1 MSILNA
7 LRFGWG
13 RRLPVIL
20 QTQAAECGLACV
32 GMVAGYFGHDIDMMH
47 LRQRFNTSLKGATL
61 GDVMR
66 IAQRLGLAS
75 RALRLELDELGQLR
89 RPCILH
95 WEMSHFV
102 VLKRVERDHVVIHDP
117 ARGARKVP
125 MDEVSRCF
133 TGVALELLPTAGF
146 ERKRERESISM
157 LQLIG
162 SVLGV
167 RSAFVQVL
175 TLSVALELFGI
186 LMPFYMQWVMDHVLV
201 SSDRD
206 LLAML
211 GIGFAMVALFQTA
224 ITALRSWVVTW
235 FSSLL
240 SVQWSANVCA
250 HLLRLPMTY
259 FEQRHIGDVVSRFGA
274 VGTIQNTL
282 TSRFVGTLLDG
293 VMAVVTLG
301 MLFFYNRTLTWL
313 VIALFVVYAVLRALA
328 YRPFRQANEDQIVYA
343 ARTQTQLLES
353 IRGVQAIKLANKQ
366 DERVAIYAN
375 TMVETA
381 NKGIVI
387 QRLSIGF
394 SAVHG
399 LVSSLGRVALIWLA
413 ARQVIEGSFSAGML
427 VAYISFAD
435 QFVGRGSGL
444 IDALIEFRM
453 LRLHGERLAD
463 IVLTEVEA
471 DMEGSVAHMPSTQ
484 REAPPAIS
492 VRNLRYRYAEG
503 EPWVL
508 DGCSFDIAAGE
519 SVAIIGPSGQGKTT
533 LAKLLLGLLDP
544 HEGTIAV
551 DGVDIRHLGLQHY
564 RDRIGCVMQDD
575 ILFAGSIADNI
586 CFFDLDPDLARIEEA
601 ARLAQIHDDIAA
613 MPMGYQS
620 LVGDMGSS
628 LSGGQCQRVLLARAL
643 YRRPDILVLDEA
655 TSHLDVARE
664 LAINEA
670 VSAMPITRI
679 LIAHRPETIRSAER
693 ALLLENGRAT
703 FVPVA
708 IATA

>member
-1 MSILNA
+1 M
-7 LRFGWG
+7 
-13 RRLPVIL
+13 
-20 QTQAAECGLACV
+20 
-32 GMVAGYFGHDIDMMH
+32 
-47 LRQRFNTSLKGATL
+47 
-61 GDVMR
+61 
-66 IAQRLGLAS
+66 
-75 RALRLELDELGQLR
+75 
-89 RPCILH
+89 
-95 WEMSHFV
+95 
-102 VLKRVERDHVVIHDP
+102 
-117 ARGARKVP
+117 
-125 MDEVSRCF
+125 
-133 TGVALELLPTAGF
+133 
-146 ERKRERESISM
+146 
-157 LQLIG
+157 
-162 SVLGV
+162 
-167 RSAFVQVL
+167 
-175 TLSVALELFGI
+175 
-186 LMPFYMQWVMDHVLV
+186 
-201 SSDRD
+201 
-206 LLAML
+206 
-211 GIGFAMVALFQTA
+211 
-224 ITALRSWVVTW
+224 TW

-313 VIALFVVYAVLRALA
+313 VIALFVVYALLRALA

>member
-1 MSILNA
+1 
-7 LRFGWG
+7 
-13 RRLPVIL
+13 
-20 QTQAAECGLACV
+20 
-32 GMVAGYFGHDIDMMH
+32 
-47 LRQRFNTSLKGATL
+47 
-61 GDVMR
+61 
-66 IAQRLGLAS
+66 
-75 RALRLELDELGQLR
+75 
-89 RPCILH
+89 
-95 WEMSHFV
+95 
-102 VLKRVERDHVVIHDP
+102 
-117 ARGARKVP
+117 
-125 MDEVSRCF
+125 
-133 TGVALELLPTAGF
+133 
-146 ERKRERESISM
+146 
-157 LQLIG
+157 
-162 SVLGV
+162 
-167 RSAFVQVL
+167 
-175 TLSVALELFGI
+175 
-186 LMPFYMQWVMDHVLV
+186 
-201 SSDRD
+201 
-206 LLAML
+206 
-211 GIGFAMVALFQTA
+211 
-224 ITALRSWVVTW
+224 
-235 FSSLL
+235 
-240 SVQWSANVCA
+240 
-250 HLLRLPMTY
+250 
-259 FEQRHIGDVVSRFGA
+259 
-274 VGTIQNTL
+274 
-282 TSRFVGTLLDG
+282 
-293 VMAVVTLG
+293 
-301 MLFFYNRTLTWL
+301 
-313 VIALFVVYAVLRALA
+313 
-328 YRPFRQANEDQIVYA
+328 
-343 ARTQTQLLES
+343 
-353 IRGVQAIKLANKQ
+353 
-366 DERVAIYAN
+366 
-375 TMVETA
+375 
-381 NKGIVI
+381 
-387 QRLSIGF
+387 
-394 SAVHG
+394 
-399 LVSSLGRVALIWLA
+399 
-413 ARQVIEGSFSAGML
+413 SFSAGML

>member
-1 MSILNA
+1 M
-7 LRFGWG
+7 
-13 RRLPVIL
+13 IL

-32 GMVAGYFGHDIDMMH
+32 GMVAGFFGHDIDMMH
-47 LRQRFNTSLKGATL
+47 LRQRFTTSLKGTTL

-102 VLKRVERDHVVIHDP
+102 VLKRVERDHIVIHDP

-133 TGVALELLPTAGF
+133 TGVALELLPTAAF
-146 ERKRERESISM
+146 ERKSERESISM
-157 LQLIG
+157 LRLIG

-186 LMPFYMQWVMDHVLV
+186 LTPFYMQWVMDHVLV

-206 LLAML
+206 LLTLL

-224 ITALRSWVVTW
+224 VTALRSWVVTW

-250 HLLRLPMTY
+250 HLLRLPMAY

-313 VIALFVVYAVLRALA
+313 VIALFVAYALLRAVA

-343 ARTQTQLLES
+343 ARTETQLLES

-366 DERVAIYAN
+366 DERVAVYAN
-375 TMVETA
+375 TMVETT
-381 NKGIVI
+381 NKGIAI

-394 SAVHG
+394 STVHG
-399 LVSSLGRVALIWLA
+399 LVSGMGRVALIWLA
-413 ARQVIEGSFSAGML
+413 AQQVIDGSFSAGML
-427 VAYISFAD
+427 IAYISFAD
-435 QFVGRGSGL
+435 QFIGRGSGL

-453 LRLHGERLAD
+453 LRLYGERLAD

-471 DMEGSVAHMPSTQ
+471 DMEGTVAYVPSAQ
-484 REAPPAIS
+484 RDVPPAIS

-508 DGCSFDIAAGE
+508 DGCSFDIASGE

-544 HEGTIAV
+544 QEGTIAV
-551 DGVDIRHLGLQHY
+551 DGVDIRHVGLQHY

-586 CFFDLDPDLARIEEA
+586 CFFDLDPDQARIEEA

-670 VSAMPITRI
+670 VGAMPITRI

-693 ALLLENGRAT
+693 ALLLENGCAT
-703 FVPVA
+703 FVPLPVA
-708 IATA
+708 TQ